1 VLRREAVLDEHAITQ
16 RNGGRRISTVL
27 QLDGDL
33 SSSGGGGD
41 DGDIE
46 LSIVGSGA
54 VVDHRNP
61 MRRPASSG
69 TDASN
74 AELKKEV
81 ALSKK
86 EIALSKKEIALSKKE
101 IAYLKKTVARLMK
114 HLSLTPS
121 NGEAKID
128 DPARTETT
136 AISIKDIAPTTTLS
150 NPHWKKLKHALK
162 TVNAF
167 SQKNKRVKRLSTV
180 MKARRNSAVGQEAIG
195 DMSSTTTTTAAPVA
209 PDDIEMHIDEN
220 TGRRYSYNT
229 TNGETA
235 WLDE

>member
-1 VLRREAVLDEHAITQ
+1 MLRREAVLDEHAITQ

-46 LSIVGSGA
+46 LSSVGSGA
-54 VVDHRNP
+54 AVDHRNP

-86 EIALSKKEIALSKKE
+86 EIALSKKEIA
-101 IAYLKKTVARLMK
+101 YLKKTVARLMK

-121 NGEAKID
+121 NGEVKID